1 MAPSPQVPLARPVV
15 PYAAD
20 SLEHL
25 LCWEQYLGA
34 DAVAQDQDNAVMRRH
49 AVDCSRAA
57 RGVSQT
63 QSGSS
68 L

>member
-1 MAPSPQVPLARPVV
+1 VA
-15 PYAAD
+15 AAD